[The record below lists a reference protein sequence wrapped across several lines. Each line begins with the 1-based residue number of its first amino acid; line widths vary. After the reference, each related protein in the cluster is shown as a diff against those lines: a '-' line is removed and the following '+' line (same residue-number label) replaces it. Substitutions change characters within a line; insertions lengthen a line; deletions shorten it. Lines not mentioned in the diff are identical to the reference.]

1 MNTKLGIAVKVFIIT
16 FVIYILYTLIVGKVE
31 SGKAFELMKS
41 SNFTTF
47 EVSNSRFLNDKTG
60 FRLYRDKET
69 LSSINMCIK
78 KLEQVPDYRVGKL
91 KTEKT
96 AVLSNEKY
104 KHKFNIHYYENGIVL
119 LGGGYTLKDLLTNK
133 VKNVG
138 GKVFKSECLY
148 HTINL

>member
-1 MNTKLGIAVKVFIIT
+1 MKIKLDTIAAVIIIT
-16 FVIYILYTLIVGKVE
+16 FMIYIFCRIIVGKVE

-47 EVSNSRFLNDKTG
+47 EVSDSRFINDKSG
-60 FRLYRDKET
+60 FRLYEGKET
-69 LSSINMCIK
+69 LSSINTCIK
-78 KLEQVPDYRVGKL
+78 KLEQVPDYRFGKL

-96 AVLSNEKY
+96 AILSNEKY
-104 KHKFNIHYYENGIVL
+104 EHKFKIYYYENGIVL
-119 LGGGYTLKDLLTNK
+119 IGGGYILKDLFTNE

-148 HTINL
+148 HTINM